1 MTTKKLRAFHI
12 LIIVSLV
19 GGFILNNIGEE
30 SEIGVF
36 NNVLFTLITF
46 SYLVAILF
54 GYFKK

>member
-1 MTTKKLRAFHI
+1 MIT
-12 LIIVSLV
+12 SLV

-36 NNVLFTLITF
+36 NNVLLTLITF

-54 GYFKK
+54 GISKK